1 MRILLLLLALTS
13 FISTRAQ
20 TPLYPGMMNY
30 AQRNPLS
37 YVNPVID
44 SNLSKKKWSLHKYG
58 GISASYSFFNGGS
71 ASVFSVPLGL
81 QLNRQLNNN
90 LYAFAGI
97 SAAPSY
103 INFSRSFI
111 NADIK
116 KYNTNS
122 LGLYSRFEAGLMYV
136 NDARTFS
143 ISGSIGVER
152 NSFPVYPY
160 YNGASFQ
167 KQQPVNGALK

>member
-1 MRILLLLLALTS
+1 MRILLLFIVLLSFTS
-13 FISTRAQ
+13 SRAQ
-20 TPLYPGMMNY
+20 TPLYPGVMNY

-37 YVNPVID
+37 YVDPVID
-44 SNLSKKKWSLHKYG
+44 SNLTKKKWSLHKYS

-71 ASVFSVPLGL
+71 ASIFSVPLGL

-103 INFSRSFI
+103 INFNRSFI
-111 NADIK
+111 NADIR
-116 KYNTNS
+116 KYNTNN
-122 LGLYSRFEAGLMYV
+122 LALYSRFEAGLMYV
-136 NDARTFS
+136 NDERTFS

-152 NSFPVYPY
+152 NSYPVYPY
-160 YNGASFQ
+160 YNRTGLP
-167 KQQPVNGALK
+167 KQQPVNGPLK

>member
-1 MRILLLLLALTS
+1 
-13 FISTRAQ
+13 
-20 TPLYPGMMNY
+20 MNY
-30 AQRNPLS
+30 AQREAFS
-37 YVNPVID
+37 YLDPVSD
-44 SNLSKKKWSLHKYG
+44 SNTAKKKWSLYKYA
-58 GISASYSFFNGGS
+58 GISAGYSFFNGGS
-71 ASVFSVPLGL
+71 ASVFSVPFGV

-103 INFSRSFI
+103 VNFSRSFI

-116 KYNTNS
+116 KFNTNS
-122 LGLYSRFEAGLMYV
+122 LELYSRFEAGLMYV

-152 NSFPVYPY
+152 SSYPVYPY
-160 YNGASFQ
+160 NNGANFQ
-167 KQQPVNGALK
+167 KQQPALKYILL

>member
-1 MRILLLLLALTS
+1 
-13 FISTRAQ
+13 
-20 TPLYPGMMNY
+20 MNY
-30 AQRNPLS
+30 AQRDAFSYLNPMS
-37 YVNPVID
+37 D
-44 SNLSKKKWSLHKYG
+44 SNTAKKKWSLHKYS
-58 GISASYSFFNGGS
+58 GIAASYSFFNGGS
-71 ASVFSVPLGL
+71 ASIFSVPLGL

-90 LYAFAGI
+90 FYAFAGI

-116 KYNTNS
+116 KYNTSN
-122 LGLYSRFEAGLMYV
+122 LALYSRFEAGLMYV

-160 YNGASFQ
+160 YNGANFQ
-167 KQQPVNGALK
+167 KQQPALK

>member
-1 MRILLLLLALTS
+1 
-13 FISTRAQ
+13 
-20 TPLYPGMMNY
+20 MNY
-30 AQRNPLS
+30 AQRDALTYFNPMS
-37 YVNPVID
+37 D
-44 SNLSKKKWSLHKYG
+44 SNTAKKKWSLHKYA
-58 GISASYSFFNGGS
+58 GISASYSFFNGGN
-71 ASVFSVPLGL
+71 ASVFSAPVGL

-90 LYAFAGI
+90 VFAFAGI

-103 INFSRSFI
+103 VNFSRSFI

-160 YNGASFQ
+160 YNGANFQ